1 MHPAFMINQIFRSR
15 IVLPP
20 EPQLKDIVHEIAV
33 ATKSQE
39 LLQQMLEELKGLR
52 ENFDQDSAEQALREG
67 PYSGVYRFAPANK
80 AEWYGFLGFIAGLLA
95 IILPIILN
103 RPEPPTI
110 IIQSHDQE
118 IVQQLKEINE
128 RLPTMIRERTR
139 TKWQNL
145 WSSREG
151 LH

>member
-1 MHPAFMINQIFRSR
+1 M
-15 IVLPP
+15 LP
-20 EPQLKDIVHEIAV
+20 
-33 ATKSQE
+33 
-39 LLQQMLEELKGLR
+39 
-52 ENFDQDSAEQALREG
+52 G
-67 PYSGVYRFAPANK
+67 PRRAG
-80 AEWYGFLGFIAGLLA
+80 IAGGA
-95 IILPIILN
+95 ILWCLQICACEKSRVVRLPRVHRGSARDHMPIILN

-128 RLPTMIRERTR
+128 RLADDDPREDAH
-139 TKWQNL
+139 KVANL